1 LDIRVTEWMRV
12 ADWEGGN
19 EIGAERDHSVLT
31 SEESADAAG
40 DEEFPYF
47 SGSEGGKLDFAQVLV
62 YTTEHQGARHA
73 SEEYLI

>member
-47 SGSEGGKLDFAQVLV
+47 SGSEGGKLDFA
-62 YTTEHQGARHA
+62 
-73 SEEYLI
+73 